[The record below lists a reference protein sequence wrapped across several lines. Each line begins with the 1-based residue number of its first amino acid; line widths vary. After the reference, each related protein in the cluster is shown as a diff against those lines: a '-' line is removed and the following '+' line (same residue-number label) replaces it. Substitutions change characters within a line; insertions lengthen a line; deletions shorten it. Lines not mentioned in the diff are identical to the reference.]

1 MMALRHTKIVAT
13 LGPSTDSDHEMAR
26 LMQKGL
32 NVARVN
38 FSHGKAEDHKKR
50 IELVRKHAVEHK
62 RAIGILADLQGP
74 KIRIT
79 RFKDKKIHLE
89 QGASFTLDVELD
101 EGAGDEERVGVT
113 YKDLPK
119 DVKLGDILIV
129 DDGNIV
135 LEITEVLDPIVKT
148 KVLIGGEL
156 SDSKGINRKGGGLT
170 AASLT
175 SKDHQ
180 DIRLAGDME
189 IDYLAVSFV
198 RNAVDVSF
206 ARELLEATGSQGDIV
221 SKIERV
227 EAVENIEEI
236 VDASDGIMIA
246 RGDLAVE
253 IGDAQ
258 LPGVQKNLVA
268 VARRRNRFVI
278 TATQMMTSMIENLTP
293 TRAEVLDVAN
303 AVLDGTDAIMLSQE
317 SAVGKHPA
325 KVVAA
330 VDRICRGSESTNL
343 GMDRIERGAQQF
355 YSTEEAVA
363 MATMYT
369 ARHYNVAAILALT
382 ESGSTAK
389 WLSQQ
394 LSGIPIYAISPHS
407 STHRRVTLFR
417 GVFPIDFVVD
427 VKAELPIELQ
437 AVKELRRRKIVKK
450 GDLLLVTRGDL
461 AGVQGGTNTMKILTV

>member
-1 MMALRHTKIVAT
+1 MVLRQTKIVAT
-13 LGPSTDSDHEMAR
+13 LGPSTDSDHEMSR
-26 LMQKGL
+26 LVAKGMD
-32 NVARVN
+32 VARVN
-38 FSHGKAEDHKKR
+38 FSHGDSDDHRKR
-50 IELVRKHAVEHK
+50 IELVRKHADEQR

-79 RFKDKKIHLE
+79 RFKDQKIFLE
-89 QGASFTLDVELD
+89 EGARFVLNVELD
-101 EGAGDEERVGVT
+101 EHSGDMEQVGVT
-113 YKDLPK
+113 YKNLPK

-135 LEITEVLDPIVKT
+135 LEVTEVLDPLVKT
-148 KVLIGGEL
+148 KVLVGGEL
-156 SDSKGINRKGGGLT
+156 SNSKGINRQGGGLT

-175 SKDHQ
+175 PKDHQ
-180 DIRLAGDME
+180 DIRTAGDFD

-198 RNAVDVSF
+198 RNAIDVSF
-206 ARELLEATGSQGDIV
+206 ARELLNVTGCQSGII

-227 EAVENIEEI
+227 EAVKNIEEI

-258 LPGVQKNLVA
+258 LPGVQKRLID

-278 TATQMMTSMIENLTP
+278 TATQMMTSMIQSLNP

-317 SAVGKHPA
+317 SAVGRHPA
-325 KVVAA
+325 KVIAA

-343 GMDRIERGAQQF
+343 ETDRIERREEQF
-355 YSTEEAVA
+355 SNTEEAVA
-363 MATMYT
+363 MATMFT
-369 ARHYNVAAILALT
+369 ARHYNVSAILALT

-389 WLSQQ
+389 WLSQK
-394 LSGIPIYAISPHS
+394 LSGIPIYAVTPHAR
-407 STHRRVTLFR
+407 TERRVTLFR
-417 GVFPIDFVVD
+417 GVHPISFDVD
-427 VKAELPIELQ
+427 RNLDLPIEIQ
-437 AVKELRRRKIVKK
+437 TIEELRRRKIVKN
-450 GDLLLVTRGDL
+450 GDLLLVTRGDET
-461 AGVQGGTNTMKILTV
+461 GVTGGTNTMKILPV

>member
-1 MMALRHTKIVAT
+1 MVLRQTKIVAT
-13 LGPSTDSDHEMAR
+13 LGPSTDSDHEMSR
-26 LMQKGL
+26 LVAKGMD
-32 NVARVN
+32 VARVN
-38 FSHGKAEDHKKR
+38 FSHGDSDDHRKR
-50 IELVRKHAVEHK
+50 IELVRKHADEQR

-79 RFKDKKIHLE
+79 RFKNQKIFLE
-89 QGASFTLDVELD
+89 EGARFVLNVELD
-101 EGAGDEERVGVT
+101 EHSGDIEQVGVT
-113 YKDLPK
+113 YKNLPK

-135 LEITEVLDPIVKT
+135 LEVTEVLDPLVKT
-148 KVLIGGEL
+148 KVLVGGEL
-156 SDSKGINRKGGGLT
+156 SNSKGINRQGGGLT

-175 SKDHQ
+175 PKDHQ
-180 DIRLAGDME
+180 DIRTAGDFD

-198 RNAVDVSF
+198 RNAIDVSF
-206 ARELLEATGSQGDIV
+206 ARELLNVTGCQSGII

-227 EAVENIEEI
+227 EAVKNIEEI

-258 LPGVQKNLVA
+258 LPGVQKRLID

-278 TATQMMTSMIENLTP
+278 TATQMMTSMIQSLNP

-343 GMDRIERGAQQF
+343 ETDRIERREEQF
-355 YSTEEAVA
+355 SNTEEAVA
-363 MATMYT
+363 MATMFT
-369 ARHYNVAAILALT
+369 ARHYNVSAILALT

-389 WLSQQ
+389 WLSQK
-394 LSGIPIYAISPHS
+394 LSGIPIYAVTPHAR
-407 STHRRVTLFR
+407 TERRVTLFR
-417 GVFPIDFVVD
+417 GVHPISFDVD
-427 VKAELPIELQ
+427 RNLDLPIEIQ
-437 AVKELRRRKIVKK
+437 TIEELRRRKIVKN
-450 GDLLLVTRGDL
+450 GDLLLVTRGDET
-461 AGVQGGTNTMKILTV
+461 GVTGGTNTMKILPV

>member
-1 MMALRHTKIVAT
+1 M
-13 LGPSTDSDHEMAR
+13 
-26 LMQKGL
+26 
-32 NVARVN
+32 
-38 FSHGKAEDHKKR
+38 
-50 IELVRKHAVEHK
+50 
-62 RAIGILADLQGP
+62 
-74 KIRIT
+74 
-79 RFKDKKIHLE
+79 E

-113 YKDLPK
+113 YKNLPK

-135 LEITEVLDPIVKT
+135 LEVTEVLDPIVKT

-206 ARELLEATGSQGDIV
+206 ARELLEATGSQGGIV

-278 TATQMMTSMIENLTP
+278 TATQMMMSMIENLTP

-343 GMDRIERGAQQF
+343 GMDRIERGTQQF

-427 VKAELPIELQ
+427 VKAEVPIELQ

>member
-1 MMALRHTKIVAT
+1 MVLRQTKIVAT
-13 LGPSTDSDHEMAR
+13 LGPSTDSDHEMSR
-26 LMQKGL
+26 LVAKGMD
-32 NVARVN
+32 VARVN
-38 FSHGKAEDHKKR
+38 FSHGDSDDHRKR
-50 IELVRKHAVEHK
+50 IELVRKHATEQR

-79 RFKDKKIHLE
+79 RFKDQKIFLE
-89 QGASFTLDVELD
+89 EGARFVLNVELD
-101 EGAGDEERVGVT
+101 EHSGDMEQVGVT
-113 YKDLPK
+113 YKNLPK

-135 LEITEVLDPIVKT
+135 LEVTEVLDPLVKT
-148 KVLIGGEL
+148 KVLVGGEL
-156 SDSKGINRKGGGLT
+156 SNSKGINRQGGGLT

-175 SKDHQ
+175 PKDHQ
-180 DIRLAGDME
+180 DIRTAGDFD

-198 RNAVDVSF
+198 RNAIDVSF
-206 ARELLEATGSQGDIV
+206 ARELLNVTGCQSGII

-258 LPGVQKNLVA
+258 LPGVQKRLID

-278 TATQMMTSMIENLTP
+278 TATQMMTSMIQSLNP

-325 KVVAA
+325 KVIAA

-343 GMDRIERGAQQF
+343 ETDRIERREEQF
-355 YSTEEAVA
+355 SNTEEAVA
-363 MATMYT
+363 MATMFT
-369 ARHYNVAAILALT
+369 ARHYNVSAILALT

-389 WLSQQ
+389 WLSQK
-394 LSGIPIYAISPHS
+394 LSGIPIYAVTPHAR
-407 STHRRVTLFR
+407 TERRVTLFR
-417 GVFPIDFVVD
+417 GVHPISFDVD
-427 VKAELPIELQ
+427 KNLDLPIEIQ
-437 AVKELRRRKIVKK
+437 TIEELRRRKIVKN
-450 GDLLLVTRGDL
+450 GDLLLVTRGDET
-461 AGVQGGTNTMKILTV
+461 GVTGGTNTMKILPV

>member
-1 MMALRHTKIVAT
+1 MVLRQTKIVAT
-13 LGPSTDSDHEMAR
+13 LGPSTDSDHEMSR
-26 LMQKGL
+26 LVAKGMD
-32 NVARVN
+32 VARVN
-38 FSHGKAEDHKKR
+38 FSHGDSDDHRKR
-50 IELVRKHAVEHK
+50 IELVRKHATEQR

-79 RFKDKKIHLE
+79 RFKDQKIFLE
-89 QGASFTLDVELD
+89 EGARFVLNVELD
-101 EGAGDEERVGVT
+101 DHSGDMEQVGVT
-113 YKDLPK
+113 YKNLPK

-135 LEITEVLDPIVKT
+135 LEVTEVLDPLVKT
-148 KVLIGGEL
+148 KVLVGGEL
-156 SDSKGINRKGGGLT
+156 SNSKGINRQGGGLT

-175 SKDHQ
+175 PKDHQ
-180 DIRLAGDME
+180 DIRTAGDFD

-198 RNAVDVSF
+198 RNAIDVSF
-206 ARELLEATGSQGDIV
+206 ARELLNVTGCQSGII

-227 EAVENIEEI
+227 EAVKNIEEI

-258 LPGVQKNLVA
+258 LPGVQKRLID

-278 TATQMMTSMIENLTP
+278 TATQMMTSMIQSLNP

-325 KVVAA
+325 KVIAA

-343 GMDRIERGAQQF
+343 ETDRIERREEQF
-355 YSTEEAVA
+355 SNTEEAVA
-363 MATMYT
+363 MATMFT
-369 ARHYNVAAILALT
+369 ARHYNVSAILALT

-389 WLSQQ
+389 WLSQK
-394 LSGIPIYAISPHS
+394 LSGIPIYAVTPHAR
-407 STHRRVTLFR
+407 TERRVTLFR
-417 GVFPIDFVVD
+417 GVHPISFDVD
-427 VKAELPIELQ
+427 KNLDLPIEIQ
-437 AVKELRRRKIVKK
+437 TIEELRRRKIVKN
-450 GDLLLVTRGDL
+450 GDLLLVTRGDET
-461 AGVQGGTNTMKILTV
+461 GVTGGTNTMKILPV

>member
-1 MMALRHTKIVAT
+1 MVLRQTKIVAT
-13 LGPSTDSDHEMAR
+13 LGPSTDSDHEMSR
-26 LMQKGL
+26 LVAKGMD
-32 NVARVN
+32 VARVN
-38 FSHGKAEDHKKR
+38 FSHGDSDDHRKR
-50 IELVRKHAVEHK
+50 IELVRKHADEQR

-79 RFKDKKIHLE
+79 RFKDQKIFLE
-89 QGASFTLDVELD
+89 EGARFVLNVELD
-101 EGAGDEERVGVT
+101 EHSGDMEQVGVT
-113 YKDLPK
+113 YKNLPK

-135 LEITEVLDPIVKT
+135 LEVTEVLDPLVKT
-148 KVLIGGEL
+148 KVLVGGEL
-156 SDSKGINRKGGGLT
+156 SNSKGINRQGGGLT

-175 SKDHQ
+175 PKDHQ
-180 DIRLAGDME
+180 DIRTAGDFD

-198 RNAVDVSF
+198 RNAIDVSF
-206 ARELLEATGSQGDIV
+206 ARELLNVTGCQSGII

-227 EAVENIEEI
+227 EAVKNIEEI

-258 LPGVQKNLVA
+258 LPGVQKRLID

-278 TATQMMTSMIENLTP
+278 TATQMMTSMIQSLNP

-343 GMDRIERGAQQF
+343 ETDRIERREEQF
-355 YSTEEAVA
+355 SNTEEAVA
-363 MATMYT
+363 MATMFT
-369 ARHYNVAAILALT
+369 ARHYNVSAILALT

-389 WLSQQ
+389 WLSQK
-394 LSGIPIYAISPHS
+394 LSGIPIYAVTPHAR
-407 STHRRVTLFR
+407 TERRVTLFR
-417 GVFPIDFVVD
+417 GVHPISFDVD
-427 VKAELPIELQ
+427 RNLDLPIEIQ
-437 AVKELRRRKIVKK
+437 TIEELRRRKIVKN
-450 GDLLLVTRGDL
+450 GDLLLVTRGDET
-461 AGVQGGTNTMKILTV
+461 GVTGGTNTMKILPV

>member
-1 MMALRHTKIVAT
+1 MVLRQTKIVAT
-13 LGPSTDSDHEMAR
+13 LGPSTDSDHEMSR
-26 LMQKGL
+26 LVAKGMD
-32 NVARVN
+32 VARVN
-38 FSHGKAEDHKKR
+38 FSHGDSDDHRKR
-50 IELVRKHAVEHK
+50 IELVRKHAAEQR

-79 RFKDKKIHLE
+79 RFKDQKILLE
-89 QGASFTLDVELD
+89 EGARFVLNVELD
-101 EGAGDEERVGVT
+101 EHSGDMEQVGVT
-113 YKDLPK
+113 YKNLPK

-135 LEITEVLDPIVKT
+135 LEVTEVLDPLVKT
-148 KVLIGGEL
+148 KVLVGGEL
-156 SDSKGINRKGGGLT
+156 SNSKGINRQGGGLT

-175 SKDHQ
+175 PKDHQ
-180 DIRLAGDME
+180 DIRTAGDFD

-198 RNAVDVSF
+198 RNAIDVSF
-206 ARELLEATGSQGDIV
+206 ARELLSVTGCQSGII

-227 EAVENIEEI
+227 EAVKNIEEI

-258 LPGVQKNLVA
+258 LPGVQKRLID

-278 TATQMMTSMIENLTP
+278 TATQMMTSMIQSLNP

-330 VDRICRGSESTNL
+330 VNRICRGSESTNL
-343 GMDRIERGAQQF
+343 QTDRIERREEQF
-355 YSTEEAVA
+355 SNTEEAVA
-363 MATMYT
+363 MATMFT
-369 ARHYNVAAILALT
+369 ARHYNVSAILALT

-389 WLSQQ
+389 WLSQK
-394 LSGIPIYAISPHS
+394 LSGIPIYAVTPHAR
-407 STHRRVTLFR
+407 TERRVTLFR
-417 GVFPIDFVVD
+417 GVHPISFDVD
-427 VKAELPIELQ
+427 RNLDLPIEIQ
-437 AVKELRRRKIVKK
+437 TIEELRRRKIVKN
-450 GDLLLVTRGDL
+450 GDLLLVTRGDET
-461 AGVQGGTNTMKILTV
+461 GVTGGTNTMKILPV